1 MKTIVKS
8 LLIFSLVISFAS
20 CKKNTTGGKAS
31 IKGRVMH
38 HTKPV
43 ADAIVYIKFN
53 TTEFP
58 GNDVKNY
65 DTYVQAD
72 ASGNYGIPLYKGSY
86 YLYAV
91 GNDLDI
97 PYPYLV
103 KGGLSFSIRNKE
115 KLEKDIAVTE

>member
-1 MKTIVKS
+1 
-8 LLIFSLVISFAS
+8 
-20 CKKNTTGGKAS
+20 
-31 IKGRVMH
+31 MH